1 MNGDKIAIKLTKGHT
16 MSTTT
21 TTQLAN
27 DVLALAK
34 HQLSAHQRETLTL
47 VPTDTKTEAEIVR
60 RLTECSDCE

>member
-1 MNGDKIAIKLTKGHT
+1 
-16 MSTTT
+16 MST

-47 VPTDTKTEAEIVR
+47 VPTDIKTEAEIVR

>member
-1 MNGDKIAIKLTKGHT
+1 MHGDKIAIKLTKGHT
-16 MSTTT
+16 MST

-47 VPTDTKTEAEIVR
+47 VPTDIKTEAEIVR

>member
-1 MNGDKIAIKLTKGHT
+1 MVTKLPCKLTKGHT

-21 TTQLAN
+21 TAQLAN

-34 HQLSAHQRETLTL
+34 HQLSAYQRETLTL

-60 RLTECSDCE
+60 RLIECTDCE

>member
-1 MNGDKIAIKLTKGHT
+1 MHGDKIAIKLTKGHT

-21 TTQLAN
+21 TAQLAN

-34 HQLSAHQRETLTL
+34 HQLSAYQRETLTL

>member
-1 MNGDKIAIKLTKGHT
+1 MHGDKIAIKLTKGHT

-21 TTQLAN
+21 AQLAN

-34 HQLSAHQRETLTL
+34 HQLSAYQRETLTL

>member
-1 MNGDKIAIKLTKGHT
+1 MHGDKIAIKLTKGHT
-16 MSTTT
+16 MST

-34 HQLSAHQRETLTL
+34 HQLSAYQREIPTL
-47 VPTDTKTEAEIVR
+47 VPTDIKTEAEIVR

>member
-1 MNGDKIAIKLTKGHT
+1 LHGDKIAIKLTKGHT
-16 MSTTT
+16 MST